1 MGTSKRYFLI
11 LSVQDKSVDDLVT
24 NFSYCMP
31 CCALYFLSIFSL
43 VKYLKCPLGFIS
55 WLLLWLFQ
63 RAGLG
68 CQNVGR
74 AWLPLCC
81 SSSYHLHLVTDKLL
95 LICYFSFI
103 WYLSSSYHLHLVTDK
118 LLPIRY
124 SSFIWYL
131 SYHLT
136 ICFWWQ
142 INFFLHNP
150 CLAFLNDI
158 YWKVLDMNY
167 LGYTLLFH
175 QHNDSLNH
183 NADMICINLQE
194 CGATVDC

>member
-1 MGTSKRYFLI
+1 MSSWFHFL
-11 LSVQDKSVDDLVT
+11 T
-24 NFSYCMP
+24 F
-31 CCALYFLSIFSL
+31 
-43 VKYLKCPLGFIS
+43 
-55 WLLLWLFQ
+55 LWLFQ

-103 WYLSSSYHLHLVTDK
+103 WYLSSSYHLHLVTDQLLPIWYLSFIWYLSSSYHQHLVTDK

-124 SSFIWYL
+124 SSFIWYI

-150 CLAFLNDI
+150 CLSFLNDI

-167 LGYTLLFH
+167 LGYTLPFH